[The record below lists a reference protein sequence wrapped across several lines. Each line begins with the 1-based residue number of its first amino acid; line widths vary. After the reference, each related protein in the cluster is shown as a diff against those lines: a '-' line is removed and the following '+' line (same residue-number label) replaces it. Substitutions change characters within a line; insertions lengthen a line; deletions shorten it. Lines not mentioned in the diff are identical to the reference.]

1 MRTDV
6 WGKHL
11 WYSIHLIALSYPED
25 PTNEEKR
32 HYQSFFENL
41 HQVLPCYKCSI
52 NYLKHLNQ
60 IPITSGAL
68 ENTESLF
75 RWTIDMHNLV
85 NSELSKRQWTY
96 DEATE
101 YYQNFERHSK
111 CNARFGKNKVTF
123 TVGVALIVAALIV
136 GIAWNRKRLMS
147 AYCAL
152 QVKNAA
158 LKTL

>member
-11 WYSIHLIALSYPED
+11 WYSVHLIALAYPAD

-32 HYQSFFENL
+32 NYQSFFENL

-52 NYLKHLNQ
+52 NYLKHLNE
-60 IPITSGAL
+60 IPITTSVL

-85 NSELSKRQWTY
+85 NSELGKKQWSY
-96 DEATE
+96 DQATN
-101 YYQNFERHSK
+101 YYENFEHHSK
-111 CNARFGKNKVTF
+111 CGAINEKNKVKNLF
-123 TVGVALIVAALIV
+123 MFMVLLFVLAFILLSA
-136 GIAWNRKRLMS
+136 RRLAS
-147 AYCAL
+147 LYNY
-152 QVKNAA
+152 VTIKTTA

>member
-1 MRTDV
+1 MKTDV

-11 WYSIHLIALSYPED
+11 WYSIHLIALSYPAE

-52 NYLKHLNQ
+52 NYLNHLNK
-60 IPITSGAL
+60 IPITASVL
-68 ENTESLF
+68 ENTETLF

-85 NSELSKRQWTY
+85 NLELSKKQWTY
-96 DEATE
+96 EQATD
-101 YYQNFERHSK
+101 YYYNFEHNSK
-111 CNARFGKNKVTF
+111 CNKKKYKLNQLFIYF
-123 TVGVALIVAALIV
+123 ILLIALVIVILNI
-136 GIAWNRKRLMS
+136 KRLLS
-147 AYCAL
+147 LYCDIKL
-152 QVKNAA
+152 RRTA

>member
-1 MRTDV
+1 MRTEV

-11 WYSIHLIALSYPED
+11 WYSIHLIALSYPAD

-32 HYQSFFENL
+32 YYQSFFENL

-60 IPITSGAL
+60 IPVTSSVL
-68 ENTESLF
+68 ENTDTLF

-85 NSELSKRQWTY
+85 NSDLSKRQWNY
-96 DEATE
+96 DEASRF
-101 YYQNFERHSK
+101 YRNFEMRSNSGENTGNNK
-111 CNARFGKNKVTF
+111 ASVARAVLFVL
-123 TVGVALIVAALIV
+123 VVAALII
-136 GIAWNRKRLMS
+136 GTLRIMS
-147 AYCAL
+147 MYCAMHL
-152 QVKNAA
+152 KNTA